1 MDWELHDDRPIYA
14 QLVDEIR
21 LRIVSGTYPLGERLP
36 SVRELAAEAA
46 VNPNTMQRALTELE
60 RIGLV
65 HTQRTSGRT
74 VTEDAPL
81 VLATREALASAQAR
95 AFLERMEQL
104 GFSRQEA
111 GAYLE
116 KAIKEEEL

>member
-1 MDWELHDDRPIYA
+1 MHWELHDDRPIYA
-14 QLVDEIR
+14 QLADEIR

>member
-1 MDWELHDDRPIYA
+1 MHWELHDDRPIYA